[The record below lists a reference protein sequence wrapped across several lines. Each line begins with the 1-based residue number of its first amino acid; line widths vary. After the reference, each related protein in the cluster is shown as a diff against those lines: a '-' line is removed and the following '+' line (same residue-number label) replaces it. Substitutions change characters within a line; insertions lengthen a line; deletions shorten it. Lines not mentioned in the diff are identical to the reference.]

1 LSNQSATDNFDSM
14 TDTPIL
20 IAGAGAIG
28 SILGGMLHDA
38 GHDVT
43 LLTRLIRAA
52 ERATEK
58 TEKLKTLKTG

>member
-28 SILGGMLHDA
+28 SILGGTLHDA
-38 GHDVT
+38 GHHVT

-58 TEKLKTLKTG
+58 AEKLKTLKTG